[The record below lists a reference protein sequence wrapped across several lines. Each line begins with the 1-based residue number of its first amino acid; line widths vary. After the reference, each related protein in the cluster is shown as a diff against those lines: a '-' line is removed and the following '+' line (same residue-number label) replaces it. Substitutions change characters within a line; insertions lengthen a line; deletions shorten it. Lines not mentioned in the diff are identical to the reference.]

1 MPKLTKNPKTIFNS
15 CKNQIFVGLT
25 KISEYGKEIIKSA
38 EFKSRLPGN
47 MEFWIEETDGN
58 NYFLGVITDGTVL
71 NWQESAALWDYL
83 VDTYKSDLLMSD
95 KIKSKQHLLD
105 FIADCIEKELEN
117 NEESTTIYV
126 RNVQSFKYK
135 DLEKNVEHIM
145 ITHENDDENDEN

>member
-1 MPKLTKNPKTIFNS
+1 MPKLTKDPKTIFNS

-25 KISEYGKEIIKSA
+25 KLSKYGKEIINSA
-38 EFKSRLPGN
+38 EFKSRLPEN

-58 NYFLGVITDGTVL
+58 NYFLGVITEGTVL

-83 VDTYKSDLLMSD
+83 VDTYKSEILMSP

-105 FIADCIEKELEN
+105 FIADCIEKELEI

-126 RNVQSFKYK
+126 RNVRSFKYT

-145 ITHENDDENDEN
+145 ISHENDDENIED